1 MISSVRAFVLA
12 ALLAPSIAVAAPPA
26 PESPAPGDEFVATL
40 AHVAAHFDLPVP
52 HHPVLD
58 RFLRWELHVRDML
71 HDATDQLASLAER
84 SGVKIPDLSILTVD
98 PVANTESSGF
108 GWRDDP
114 FRHNRRY
121 HRGADFHAKA
131 GTPVLCAGDG
141 VVVFAGRQS
150 GYGNVIYVDHGGGVV
165 TRYAH
170 LRRIETKKDTA
181 VTAGERIGQVGSTGR
196 ATGPHLHFEI
206 RLDGRAVDP
215 VTAMTV
221 AELERQSP
229 EAGRLAAFALVPEI
243 QAQVRDATE
252 KSDHHREGRPE
263 RKGRVKRAQVLW

>member
-1 MISSVRAFVLA
+1 MRRAVVLA
-12 ALLAPSIAVAAPPA
+12 ALLVSAPAVADSTQPH
-26 PESPAPGDEFVATL
+26 SPDEFAATL

-52 HHPVLD
+52 HLPVID
-58 RFLRWELHVRDML
+58 RFLRWEFSLRDAL
-71 HDATDQLASLAER
+71 HDATNRLAALAVKA
-84 SGVKIPDLSILTVD
+84 GVTIPDLSVLTTD

-114 FRHNRRY
+114 FHHNRRY
-121 HRGADFHAKA
+121 HRGADFRAKP
-131 GTPVLCAGDG
+131 GTAVLAAGDG
-141 VVVFAGRQS
+141 IVVFAGRQS

-170 LRRIETKKDTA
+170 LRRIETKKDA
-181 VTAGERIGQVGSTGR
+181 PVTAGERIGQVGSTGR

-215 VTAMTV
+215 VTAMQV
-221 AELERQSP
+221 ADLERQSP
-229 EAGRLAAFALVPEI
+229 EVGRLAAYALVPEI
-243 QAQVRDATE
+243 QAAVHDETE
-252 KSDHHREGRPE
+252 RSGPSHGSRPE